1 MLPELPGPLFIRR
14 AFELT
19 EFFHSGHAF
28 RKHISHQT
36 RQVCQHITNRADSPW
51 PDESSRPG
59 SSHQEQESRRRSR
72 SPSNTPTYRWPQQ
85 WAIDKSVFKR
95 DLQTF
100 EFNTL
105 YISRYIES
113 TPSAS
118 DITEAESSSAAGV
131 AGTASGTAS
140 GTPGSGIAGPEATTR
155 RTSADEEIERDNI
168 PGLSGRDP
176 ASSEP
181 TDMSS
186 IEEQLKEL
194 RAMIAAI
201 QPVRG
206 EQGPPGNQGPPGDR
220 GETGPPGTSSGGDR
234 PERFNPDDVGYFDP
248 FYEGKSVDT
257 GPAIEHT
264 GKSTFFRD
272 IHVFLDRVK
281 DVVRAKG
288 DTLLRQNLQLCLRG
302 SALAWFTTELSE
314 EGKRLVTYDI
324 EEWYKLLLKRWK
336 APRAQGMTAVLREK
350 YTLQDAARHREPREY
365 AQLILRSAQN
375 AELGTMKDHILLIWN
390 GLDLEFQRD
399 IPEPAGDT
407 DYNRF
412 LESLDARKYQ
422 WWEHASRHSRQS
434 HQQPRRQDNRA
445 DSSRADFSRGYSG
458 QFRPFQSYQPQSS
471 QRFQPQYNAYQNYQY
486 QPQSRPWKPSTYGNS
501 QAYPSNQGNA
511 QASLPAPPTRL
522 QITAPPGN
530 ANASG
535 SRPADRPPQDRPPF
549 RPTGNYQNQDRRNIG
564 KRPDPAKYPNR
575 FQPRQQRAYQAGI
588 EEGNSDIQ
596 SPEDQDGHDQE
607 AYSSHAPYQSEEG
620 STEDFS
626 SYSQDGYEHEDHED
640 LYVDGYFTKTV
651 PTADFQCENCQHK
664 TTSRNKLFVHLRDEC
679 WKRKK
684 PVAEVAKSDPDT
696 TKKLP
701 AVAGIA
707 TPAEPLIIPSVSEP
721 VPGTGFA
728 FRNYHYAVTH
738 ISWEAAGEKKESCA
752 DPGCTMTIADR
763 TFIPS
768 NAEVKK
774 MATKIP
780 IRGLGTKIHH
790 SDEYVIRTF
799 FMEGVLPD
807 GTRAF
812 AQITREIHIV
822 DDLKAGMLIGADI
835 LTPERM
841 VIDFAT
847 QSIKIGS
854 CRDMTV
860 PMDSRAR
867 SEPIKRTVKSSTR
880 IVLPPRATTQVPVAY
895 SGKLPEDRDLLFE
908 PQCSLPLGYTG
919 GVFAHVVD
927 ASFQAIQVKNDTDQ
941 AVIIPRKARL
951 GMLGE
956 YQQDGCLPI
965 GAHHAD
971 LAATGW
977 RNWKTEIARKAF
989 TVATAMSA
997 AVLPDSQGGLTK
1009 PSPGSALGSL
1019 ESFSPGVSGT
1029 AVAVD
1034 PLLEHVMPNGVT
1046 IYGKPDVAGQFAQL
1060 LDQHQDLFIDK
1071 GQTVDIPE
1079 SEWMPIPLKPNV
1091 TSKPGKVYPVGRP
1104 DKEVIDATFDKMHD
1118 EGKMSWST
1126 QPTPFSYPVFVVW
1139 KDTPNGRKGRVVV
1152 DIRELNK
1159 ITEVDSYPLPLQS
1172 EIISLLLGY
1181 MYLSILDAVGWFHQF
1196 LVVRRDRYKFTV
1208 VSHRGQEES
1217 AVALMGYKGSPP
1229 YVQRQTD
1236 AMLRPFKDF
1245 AKAYVDDI
1253 IVFSH
1258 TLQEHIKHLGQIFE
1272 LFELKRVSLSPVK
1285 SFIGYPS
1292 VTLLGQKVDGLGMST
1307 SQEKIQ
1313 AITDLKFPETLRDLE
1328 IFLGLTGWLRSSI
1341 PRYAQ
1346 LASPLQARKT
1356 MLTKG
1361 LGNGKGPARKRS
1373 ATRVL
1378 FYAPTEAEL
1387 DSFRKLKQAFESPT
1401 FLAHYDST
1409 RPLFVDID
1417 ASKSFGFAAIVYHHK
1432 HNRIA
1437 DKLVRTDVQP
1447 ILFLSRCLNT
1457 AEHNYWPTELEIAA
1471 IVWVVKK
1478 TRHMIES
1485 NQKPPV
1491 IVYTDH
1497 SAAVPISKQTTL
1509 NTTST
1514 DKLNLRLIRASQYLS
1529 SFNLELRHKAGKS
1542 NTVPDALSRLP
1553 QATKTNS
1560 QAADQSEGA
1569 LDALYGNVIIQE
1581 VSSGIASQEAADL
1594 PEMPSQE
1601 VIGIYHTTLVEMSDD
1616 FKERLKQGYRD
1627 DVHWER
1633 LLGMLSKPSADSAS
1647 PEEADMSGRTP
1658 GMPFALREGLIYHIN
1673 GEDRW
1678 RLCIPPSM
1686 EQELFEQVHDLSNHG
1701 GYHRCHD
1708 RLSHTVF
1715 VRHLSRNLRAY
1726 IAHCPACQLNQ
1737 TKRHKP
1743 YGSLVPISTPAIPF
1757 HTIAMDF
1764 VGGLPA
1770 TASGRNFLLTI
1781 TCKFTKRV
1789 LVIPGKD
1796 TWTAAQWAEVVLRN
1810 LLQHDWGIPR
1820 SIISDRDARFMSAF
1834 WKEIFGRMNVKFLT
1848 STAYHPQTDGQSERT
1863 NQSVEIAL
1871 RFHITARPE
1880 DDWDDILPYVQSIM
1894 NNSPSSVTGI
1904 APNEL
1909 CYGFRINDTTN
1920 MLLTD
1925 PGLPAEGFHQ
1935 LRLAK
1940 REEAEDAMAF
1950 ASIST
1955 KHRYDE
1961 KHLELKV
1968 RKGDRVFL
1976 RLHDGYSIPGVS
1988 NRKLSQQR
1996 VGPFKVLE
2004 KVGHHAY
2011 RLELPPV
2018 MRIHPVVSI
2027 AQLEPVPDGS
2037 DPYHRPFNPEP
2048 PAVTDTEPEKPG
2060 KPYELERLLE
2070 KKTMY
2075 GKPHY
2080 LVKWKDYGSEH
2091 NAWYSIDDLPNATD
2105 LIQDYEERHKKAR
2118 LSKPTRLMKPDL
2130 KAPATQS
2137 ITPKQAQA
2145 AKAISSK
2152 WDSPASNAASQIM
2165 TLSKKPHSQQSPR
2178 KSDSRALIKA
2188 TPVVPKEQH
2197 AIAVRIPGKAPNR
2210 LADQAGSSKH

>member
-1 MLPELPGPLFIRR
+1 MLPELPSALFVRR
-14 AFELT
+14 AFELL
-19 EFFHSGHAF
+19 EFFRTGHEY
-28 RKHISHQT
+28 RKHISHRT
-36 RQVCQHITNRADSPW
+36 KQVCKHITERADWPW
-51 PDESSRPG
+51 PDESRPG
-59 SSHQEQESRRRSR
+59 SRDQSQESNRRSR
-72 SPSNTPTYRWPQQ
+72 SPSNTPIYHWPQQ
-85 WAIDKSVFKR
+85 WAIDKSVFRK
-95 DLQTF
+95 DLQSF

-105 YISRYIES
+105 YILRYIET
-113 TPSAS
+113 TPSTS
-118 DITEAESSSAAGV
+118 DITEAE
-131 AGTASGTAS
+131 ASGTAS
-140 GTPGSGIAGPEATTR
+140 DSAAGTAVTASGKEATTSH
-155 RTSADEEIERDNI
+155 TSADEEIHRDHIPERSEQ
-168 PGLSGRDP
+168 PRDRPEGP
-176 ASSEP
+176 ANPSQSTELP
-181 TDMSS
+181 ADMSS
-186 IEEQLKEL
+186 IEAQLAEL

-201 QPVRG
+201 QPLRG
-206 EQGPPGNQGPPGDR
+206 EQGPQGEQGPPGDR
-220 GETGPPGTSSGGDR
+220 GETGPSGTSSGGDR
-234 PERFNPDDVGYFDP
+234 PDRFNPDDVGYFDP

-281 DVVRAKG
+281 DVARAKG

-336 APRAQGMTAVLREK
+336 APRAQGMTTVLREK

-365 AQLILRSAQN
+365 AQLILRAAQN
-375 AELGTMKDHILLIWN
+375 AELGTLKDHMLLIWN
-390 GLDLEFQRD
+390 GLDMEFQRD
-399 IPEPAGDT
+399 IPEPDAKT

-412 LESLDARKYQ
+412 LESLDYRKYQ
-422 WWEHASRHSRQS
+422 WWEHASRHSRQQ
-434 HQQPRRQDNRA
+434 QQPRRQDNRA
-445 DSSRADFSRGYSG
+445 DSSRGY
-458 QFRPFQSYQPQSS
+458 QFRPSQSYQPQSS
-471 QRFQPQYNAYQNYQY
+471 QRFQPQYNAYQSQYQPQSQF
-486 QPQSRPWKPSTYGNS
+486 QPQSRPWKPTTYGN
-501 QAYPSNQGNA
+501 QAYPSNQYSGNQGNA

-522 QITAPPGN
+522 QIMPPPGN

-535 SRPADRPPQDRPPF
+535 SRPADRPSQDKRPS
-549 RPTGNYQNQDRRNIG
+549 RPAGNYQNQDRRNAG
-564 KRPDPAKYPNR
+564 KYPDRR
-575 FQPRQQRAYQAGI
+575 FPPRQQRAYQAGI
-588 EEGNSDIQ
+588 EEGNSDQ
-596 SPEDQDGHDQE
+596 LPEGQDVTDQE
-607 AYSSHAPYQSEEG
+607 AYSGHAPYESEEG
-620 STEDFS
+620 SAEGFS
-626 SYSQDGYEHEDHED
+626 SHPYDEHSQDGYDQEDHED
-640 LYVDGYFTKTV
+640 LYADGYFTKVV

-679 WKRKK
+679 WKRK
-684 PVAEVAKSDPDT
+684 PSAEASNLYTDAFADT
-696 TKKLP
+696 AKLP
-701 AVAGIA
+701 ATAGIA

-738 ISWEAAGEKKESCA
+738 ISWEPAGDKKESCA
-752 DPGCTMTIADR
+752 DPGCTMTMADR
-763 TFIPS
+763 TFVPPTT
-768 NAEVKK
+768 ELKK

-790 SDEYVIRTF
+790 SDEYAVLTF

-812 AQITREIHIV
+812 ARITREIHIV

-880 IVLPPRATTQVPVAY
+880 MVLPPRATTQVPVAY

-908 PQCSLPLGYTG
+908 PQCSLLLGHSG
-919 GVFAHVVD
+919 GVFAHIVD
-927 ASFQAIQVKNDTDQ
+927 ASFRTVHVKNDTDQ

-951 GMLGE
+951 GILGE

-965 GAHHAD
+965 GAHHAN

-977 RNWKTEIARKAF
+977 RNWKTELARKAF
-989 TVATAMSA
+989 AVAVAMSA
-997 AVLPDSQGGLTK
+997 AVTSDGLTK
-1009 PSPGSALGSL
+1009 PSSDTTSMGSL
-1019 ESFSPGVSGT
+1019 GSFSPGVAGSANSGST
-1029 AVAVD
+1029 AIAID
-1034 PLLEHVMPNGVT
+1034 PHLEHVMPNGVT
-1046 IYGKPDVAGQFAQL
+1046 IYGKPDAAEQLAQL

-1091 TSKPGKVYPVGRP
+1091 TSKPSKVYPVGRP
-1104 DKEVIDATFDKMHD
+1104 DKEVINATFDKMH
-1118 EGKMSWST
+1118 EQGKMSWST

-1172 EIISLLLGY
+1172 EIIALLLGY

-1258 TLQEHIKHLGQIFE
+1258 TLQEHLSHLNQIFQ
-1272 LFELKRVSLSPVK
+1272 LFRAKRVSLSPTK

-1313 AITDLKFPETLRDLE
+1313 AITDLRFPETLRDLE

-1346 LASPLQARKT
+1346 TAAPLQERKT
-1356 MLTKG
+1356 VLTKG
-1361 LGNGKGPARKRS
+1361 LGSGIKGPARKRS
-1373 ATRVL
+1373 ATRVV

-1387 DSFRKLKQAFESPT
+1387 TSFRRLQQAFASPT

-1409 RPLFVDID
+1409 RPLFIDID
-1417 ASKSFGFAAIVYHHK
+1417 ASKSFGFAAMVYHHK
-1432 HNRIA
+1432 NDQIA
-1437 DKLVRTDVQP
+1437 EKLVRTDVQP
-1447 ILFLSRCLNT
+1447 ILFLSRCLNA
-1457 AEHNYWPTELEIAA
+1457 AERNYWPTELEISA

-1497 SAAVPISKQTTL
+1497 SAAIPISKQTTL

-1529 SFNLELRHKAGKS
+1529 AFNLELRHKAGKS

-1553 QATKTNS
+1553 QATKATS
-1560 QAADQSEGA
+1560 QASDQSEGA
-1569 LDALYGNVIIQE
+1569 LDALYGNVEPQE
-1581 VSSGIASQEAADL
+1581 VSPTMTSETSTSFPGMASSGI
-1594 PEMPSQE
+1594 
-1601 VIGIYHTTLVEMSDD
+1601 VGIYHTTLVEMSDD
-1616 FKERLKQGYRD
+1616 FKERLKQGYHE

-1633 LLGMLSKPSADSAS
+1633 LLGMLKPSAEATNSEAESAT
-1647 PEEADMSGRTP
+1647 PERRIP
-1658 GMPFALREGLIYHIN
+1658 GIPFALREGLIYHIN
-1673 GEDRW
+1673 GENRR

-1715 VRHLSRNLRAY
+1715 IRHLSRNLRTY
-1726 IAHCPACQLNQ
+1726 IAHCPACQVNQ

-1764 VGGLPA
+1764 VGGLPS
-1770 TASGRNFLLTI
+1770 TISGMNALLTI
-1781 TCKFTKRV
+1781 TCKFTKKV
-1789 LVIPGKD
+1789 LLLSGKD
-1796 TWTAAQWAEVVLRN
+1796 TWTAAQWAEIVLRN

-1820 SIISDRDARFMSAF
+1820 SIISDRDTRFMSAF

-1871 RFHITARPE
+1871 RFHITARP
-1880 DDWDDILPYVQSIM
+1880 DNDWDEILPYVQATM
-1894 NNSPSSVTGI
+1894 NNSPSSVTGL

-1909 CYGFRINDTTN
+1909 CYGFRVNDTTN
-1920 MLLTD
+1920 MLLAAPTI
-1925 PGLPAEGFHQ
+1925 PAEAYHE

-1950 ASIST
+1950 ASISM
-1955 KHRYDE
+1955 KARYDA
-1961 KHLELKV
+1961 KHLAFNV
-1968 RKGDRVFL
+1968 GKGDRVFL
-1976 RLHDGYSIPGVS
+1976 KLHSGYSIPGVS
-1988 NRKLSQQR
+1988 NKKLSQQR
-1996 VGPFKVLE
+1996 VGPFKVIE
-2004 KVGHHAY
+2004 RVGQLAY
-2011 RLELPPV
+2011 RLELPPL
-2018 MRIHPVVSI
+2018 MKIHPVISV
-2027 AQLEPVPDGS
+2027 AQLEPALS
-2037 DPYHRPFNPEP
+2037 ADPYHRQWNPEP
-2048 PAVTDTEPEKPG
+2048 PPVTDQEPEKPG

-2080 LVKWKDYGSEH
+2080 LVKWKDYGNEH
-2091 NAWYSIDDLPNATD
+2091 NAWYSIDDLPNATN
-2105 LIQDYEERHKKAR
+2105 LIRDYEQKH
-2118 LSKPTRLMKPDL
+2118 LSQKPTRLL
-2130 KAPATQS
+2130 KASVTRAPKLLKASATQALTTTLP
-2137 ITPKQAQA
+2137 TPIAKEATVAVRQA
-2145 AKAISSK
+2145 
-2152 WDSPASNAASQIM
+2152 PTSQ
-2165 TLSKKPHSQQSPR
+2165 K
-2178 KSDSRALIKA
+2178 
-2188 TPVVPKEQH
+2188 
-2197 AIAVRIPGKAPNR
+2197 AIAVRIPPPRR
-2210 LADQAGSSKH
+2210 LVDQAESS